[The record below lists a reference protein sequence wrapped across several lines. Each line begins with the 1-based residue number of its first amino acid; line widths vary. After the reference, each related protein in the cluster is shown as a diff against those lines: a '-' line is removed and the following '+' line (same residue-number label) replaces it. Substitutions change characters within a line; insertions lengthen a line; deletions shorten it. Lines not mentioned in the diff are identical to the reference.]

1 MERSERNI
9 TTHDIYKSHKCKS
22 KGGRAG
28 ESYKLYDCIS
38 TKFPKRQKES
48 TVLKVRI
55 VLPSGKKGG
64 SDAGERYQG
73 VGEGLNFLCLHLGDS
88 SRGAYVVR

>member
-1 MERSERNI
+1 MFWFLFLDPWNEAKETLLH
-9 TTHDIYKSHKCKS
+9 TTYTNLTKS

-28 ESYKLYDCIS
+28 ESYELYDCID

-48 TVLKVRI
+48 TVLEVRI
-55 VLPSGKKGG
+55 VLPSGKEGG

-73 VGEGLNFLCLHLGDS
+73 VGEGLELSTS
-88 SRGAYVVR
+88 SSG